1 MLHLGAHGSQKCNS
15 FLPCLLPPFI
25 QFYFISQQKV
35 RVAQLTRLIL
45 TDERETH
52 EKKYPFVTSQEKWH
66 LKSALK
72 HNYIFIFLN
81 LLLLFFLEHFS
92 QTQAI
97 ILPMLDHI
105 CFSCAA
111 VWRKIDF
118 DWGFMTPVVNLD
130 VRYVLIKNPNFVSV
144 CLFSKD
150 DWIPLSFLSSQ
161 DSISALAHDLNYP
174 ALRKNKNIEAFLN
187 RCKSQPCVWWRSR
200 FSCLTWKMGIKLLNT
215 NHSAPVMRNWV
226 CWFLVNAH

>member
-1 MLHLGAHGSQKCNS
+1 MKRNIPS
-15 FLPCLLPPFI
+15 LPLKKNYTWNLLWKTTKFSC
-25 QFYFISQQKV
+25 FS
-35 RVAQLTRLIL
+35 
-45 TDERETH
+45 
-52 EKKYPFVTSQEKWH
+52 
-66 LKSALK
+66 
-72 HNYIFIFLN
+72 IFLGGGVEN
-81 LLLLFFLEHFS
+81 FS

-97 ILPMLDHI
+97 ILTMLDHI

-111 VWRKIDF
+111 VWRKNFRFNF

-130 VRYVLIKNPNFVSV
+130 VRYVLIKNPNFVFV
-144 CLFSKD
+144 YLFSKG
-150 DWIPLSFLSSQ
+150 DWIPLAFLSSQ

-215 NHSAPVMRNWV
+215 NHSALVTRNWV
-226 CWFLVNAH
+226 C